1 MARGIARY
9 LRQTATL
16 RRLRGEDGYGQPIH
30 AGPETIRVRKVAAF
44 GRTVNDLGVEVPNRT
59 ELLTAVEV
67 SVGDLIDGT
76 AVEGVEERRNRNG
89 AVHHYRVLL

>member
-1 MARGIARY
+1 MINESKY

-16 RRLRGEDGYGQPIH
+16 RRLQASDGYGEPSH
-30 AGPETIRVRKVAAF
+30 GEPETIRVRKAAAF